1 MFDIKFLREHPD
13 KVKDNIKKKGKND
26 RLKLVDLVLDKDKK
40 WRELKG
46 EVDNLRA
53 ERNKLSKAVGEAK
66 KSGKDAKKLL
76 KEASEIP
83 DKIEN
88 LEKKMYSLEEELNEI
103 LTKIPNMMHESVAI
117 GKDDS
122 ENVTMRKIGKPKE
135 FGFEVKSHSEIAENL
150 GVADFDASAKTSGN
164 GFYYLQGDL
173 ALLNQALIRFAIDK
187 LVSKG
192 FTYVETPL
200 MLRSSVMNNVTSLDD
215 MKNQI
220 YKIDGEDSYLIG
232 TSEHSMIGRYVDTI
246 LTEKQLPMKFA
257 SYSMCFRKEIGSH
270 GIDEKGLYRSHQ
282 FNKVEMVVICKPED
296 SMKFYEEIQAVTV
309 EIFRDLDIPIRILG
323 ICSGDLGDLKH
334 VQVDI
339 EAWSPRK
346 KTYFEVG
353 SCSNLTDAQARKLKI
368 RVDPGNKDK
377 YVPHTLNN
385 TAIATSRAMVA
396 ILENYQNKDGS
407 VDIPKALLPYMHGK
421 KVIGGKKQV

>member
-1 MFDIKFLREHPD
+1 MFDIKFLRENPD
-13 KVKDNIKKKGKND
+13 KVKENIKKKFKTD
-26 RLKLVDLVLDKDKK
+26 RLKLVDLALEKDKK

-53 ERNKLSKAVGEAK
+53 ERNKISKEIADAK

-76 KEASEIP
+76 KQAGEIP
-83 DKIEN
+83 TKIEG
-88 LEKKMYSLEEELNEI
+88 LEKKMYSLEEEISEI
-103 LTKIPNMMHESVAI
+103 LAKIPNMMHESVAL

-122 ENVTMRKIGKPKE
+122 ENVTMRKIGKPKD
-135 FGFEVKSHSEIAENL
+135 FSFEVKSHSEIAEKLN
-150 GVADFDASAKTSGN
+150 VADFDASARTSGN

-200 MLRSSVMNNVTSLDD
+200 MLRSSVMNNVTALED

-220 YKIDGEDSYLIG
+220 YKIDEEDLYLIG
-232 TSEHSMIGRYVDTI
+232 TSEHSLIGRYIDTI
-246 LTEKQLPMKFA
+246 LLEKQLPMKFT

-296 SMKFYEEIQAVTV
+296 SMKFFEELQGVTV

-346 KTYFEVG
+346 KSYFEVG

-396 ILENYQNKDGS
+396 ILENYQQKDGS
-407 VDIPKALLPYMHGK
+407 VEIPKALLPYMHGK
-421 KVIGGKKQV
+421 KAIGVKK